1 MPLPC
6 RNFKQGHSNLG
17 QFLNVSFSLWVGS
30 AVESEYLYVL
40 AFLIKSSHQD
50 QQRIQFRTDSVSG
63 FIRSHIE
70 CTV

>member
-40 AFLIKSSHQD
+40 AFSIQVTKTSSAFCSGQTVFQD
-50 QQRIQFRTDSVSG
+50 LSAVT
-63 FIRSHIE
+63 
-70 CTV
+70 